1 MDIKKGLFK
10 LIVSLAISPV
20 IVYIILTIAR
30 LSGADY
36 EMSHGDAFIIWLLM
50 AILIN
55 QSLFNK

>member
-10 LIVSLAISPV
+10 LIVSLAISPL

-36 EMSHGDAFIIWLLM
+36 DMSHGDAFIIWLLM
-50 AILIN
+50 AILIK

>member
-10 LIVSLAISPV
+10 LIVSLAISPL

-50 AILIN
+50 AILIK

>member
-1 MDIKKGLFK
+1 MDMKKGLFK

-50 AILIN
+50 AILIK

>member
-10 LIVSLAISPV
+10 LIVSLAISPL

-36 EMSHGDAFIIWLLM
+36 DMSHGDAFIIWLLM
-50 AILIN
+50 AILIK
-55 QSLFNK
+55 QSLFSK

>member
-1 MDIKKGLFK
+1 MDMKKGLFK

-36 EMSHGDAFIIWLLM
+36 DMSHGDAFIIWLLM
-50 AILIN
+50 AILIK

>member
-1 MDIKKGLFK
+1 MKKGLFK
-10 LIVSLAISPV
+10 LIVSLAISPL

-36 EMSHGDAFIIWLLM
+36 DMSHGDAFIIWLLM
-50 AILIN
+50 AILIK

>member
-10 LIVSLAISPV
+10 LIVSLAISPL

-50 AILIN
+50 AILIK
-55 QSLFNK
+55 QRLFNK

>member
-10 LIVSLAISPV
+10 LIVSLAVSPL

-36 EMSHGDAFIIWLLM
+36 DMSHGDAFIIWLLM
-50 AILIN
+50 AILIK
-55 QSLFNK
+55 QSLFSK

>member
-1 MDIKKGLFK
+1 MDMKKGLFK
-10 LIVSLAISPV
+10 LIVSLAISPL

-36 EMSHGDAFIIWLLM
+36 DMSHGDAFIIWLLM
-50 AILIN
+50 AILIK

>member
-36 EMSHGDAFIIWLLM
+36 DISHGDAFIIWLLM
-50 AILIN
+50 AILIK

>member
-1 MDIKKGLFK
+1 MDIKKFLFK

-50 AILIN
+50 AILIK

>member
-36 EMSHGDAFIIWLLM
+36 DMSHGDAFIIWLLM
-50 AILIN
+50 AILIK

>member
-30 LSGADY
+30 LSGANYD
-36 EMSHGDAFIIWLLM
+36 MSHGDAFIIWLLM
-50 AILIN
+50 AILIK

>member
-1 MDIKKGLFK
+1 MDIKRGLFN
-10 LIVSLAISPV
+10 LVVSLAISPV

-36 EMSHGDAFIIWLLM
+36 DMSHGDAFIIWLLM
-50 AILIN
+50 AILIK

>member
-1 MDIKKGLFK
+1 MDMKKGLFK

-36 EMSHGDAFIIWLLM
+36 EMSHGDAFIIWL
-50 AILIN
+50 
-55 QSLFNK
+55 

>member
-1 MDIKKGLFK
+1 MDMKKGLFK
-10 LIVSLAISPV
+10 LIVSLAISPL

-50 AILIN
+50 AILIK

>member
-1 MDIKKGLFK
+1 MDIKQGLFK
-10 LIVSLAISPV
+10 LVISLAVSPV

-36 EMSHGDAFIIWLLM
+36 AMSHGDAFIIWLLM
-50 AILIN
+50 AILIK

>member
-36 EMSHGDAFIIWLLM
+36 DMSDGDAFIIWLLM
-50 AILIN
+50 AILIK

>member
-10 LIVSLAISPV
+10 LIVSLAVSPL

-36 EMSHGDAFIIWLLM
+36 DMSHGDAFIIWLLM
-50 AILIN
+50 AILIK

>member
-50 AILIN
+50 AILIK